1 MKRACLLFGILLIAT
16 TGPTRIVGQE
26 PLRRTGTGN
35 ELIQDCTR
43 YFAFLGRTGAG
54 KEDTFNEDPFGMGY
68 CAGLVRGVTTSV
80 NAFHPDIV
88 YRLDGIT
95 TAHAVRAVVR
105 YLEDHLDSLDDPD
118 TVLVLRAL
126 QAAYVCG

>member
-1 MKRACLLFGILLIAT
+1 MKRSSLLFGILLMVA

-26 PLRRTGTGN
+26 THGRTGTGR

-54 KEDTFNEDPFGMGY
+54 KEETFDEDSFGMGY

-80 NAFHPDIV
+80 NAFHPGIV
-88 YRLDGIT
+88 CRLDGIT
-95 TAHAVRAVVR
+95 TAQAVRAVVR
-105 YLEDHLDSLDDPD
+105 YLDAHPESLAELDTL
-118 TVLVLRAL
+118 LVLRAL
-126 QAAYVCG
+126 QAAYIGG